1 MFTGLVE
8 ALGSVISLETHGEQA
23 RLLLDIPVAGELALG
38 DSVAINGCCL
48 TVAELT
54 PGGVA
59 FDLLAQ
65 TLRVTA
71 LGGLATGWQVNLE
84 RAMMVGDR
92 FGGHFVQGHVD
103 GTGKITRLE
112 ASGQDHIVG
121 ISLPPELHRL
131 CIDKG
136 SLTVDG
142 ISLTIAELT
151 ADEAVFWITPHTWAH
166 THLFRA
172 TTGQAVNLEVDL
184 LAKYVDKLLAA
195 RLPKVSDDS
204 VLSGSTHLNMH
215 SDDLFTGVS
224 QIIDK
229 NTVVS
234 VKLTLG

>member
-8 ALGSVISLETHGEQA
+8 ALGTVSGLESKGEQA
-23 RLLLDIPVAGELALG
+23 RLTLAIPFAGELALG

-48 TVAELT
+48 TVAELA

-65 TLRVTA
+65 TLHVTS
-71 LGGLATGWQVNLE
+71 LGGLTAGAIVNLE
-84 RAMMVGDR
+84 RAMMVGER

-103 GTGKITRLE
+103 ATGKITRLE

-121 ISLPPELHRL
+121 VSLPPEIHRL

-151 ADEAVFWITPHTWAH
+151 ANGAVFWITPHTWEH
-166 THLFRA
+166 THLHLA
-172 TTGQAVNLEVDL
+172 DIGQAVNLEVDL
-184 LAKYVDKLLAA
+184 LAKYVDKLLQAKLPARNFPDPGDAA
-195 RLPKVSDDS
+195 S
-204 VLSGSTHLNMH
+204 
-215 SDDLFTGVS
+215 
-224 QIIDK
+224 
-229 NTVVS
+229 
-234 VKLTLG
+234 

>member
-8 ALGSVISLETHGEQA
+8 AIGTVVSLEAKGEQA
-23 RLLLDIPVAGELALG
+23 RLVLDLPFAAELALG

-48 TVAELT
+48 TVAELA
-54 PGGVA
+54 PGGAA

-65 TLRVTA
+65 TLRVTS
-71 LGGLATGWQVNLE
+71 LGVLAAGSIVNLE
-84 RAMMVGDR
+84 RAMMVGER

-121 ISLPPELHRL
+121 VSLPREIHRL

-151 ADEAVFWITPHTWAH
+151 ADEAVFWITPHTWEH
-166 THLFRA
+166 THLSRA
-172 TTGQAVNLEVDL
+172 KSGQAMNLEVDL
-184 LAKYVDKLLAA
+184 LAKYVDKLLEA
-195 RLPKVSDDS
+195 RLERP
-204 VLSGSTHLNMH
+204 
-215 SDDLFTGVS
+215 
-224 QIIDK
+224 
-229 NTVVS
+229 
-234 VKLTLG
+234 